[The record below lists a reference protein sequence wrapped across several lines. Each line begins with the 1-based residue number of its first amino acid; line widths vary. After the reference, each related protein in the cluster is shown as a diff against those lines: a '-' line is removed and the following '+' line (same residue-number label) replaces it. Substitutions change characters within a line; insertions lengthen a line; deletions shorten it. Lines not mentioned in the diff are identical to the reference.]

1 MINQKIEE
9 SLHRAHRS
17 QSVMSSVSLQ
27 DSQLQ
32 FYDAIEDFSE
42 SDTGSDSGSEQESEI
57 EAANESVAKSKKPAI
72 VPGNTS
78 YKFDRLRETYTKD
91 TRHTL
96 TLLSQSR

>member
-1 MINQKIEE
+1 
-9 SLHRAHRS
+9 
-17 QSVMSSVSLQ
+17 MSSVSLQ

-72 VPGNTS
+72 VPGNQTFFFLY
-78 YKFDRLRETYTKD
+78 YKLRI
-91 TRHTL
+91 RSSLHQGSL
-96 TLLSQSR
+96 TLSHSK